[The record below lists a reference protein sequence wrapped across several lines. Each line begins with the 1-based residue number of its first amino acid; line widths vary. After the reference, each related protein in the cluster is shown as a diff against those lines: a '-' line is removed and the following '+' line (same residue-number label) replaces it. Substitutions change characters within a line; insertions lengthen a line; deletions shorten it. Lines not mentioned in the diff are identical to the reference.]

1 MVRSAKDWKWSSY
14 HTSVAQS
21 KKPDWLKVDWLL
33 SQFAKTKG
41 VAIKRYKD
49 YVKGGKNQSSPME
62 ALKNQ
67 IYLGS
72 NKFVESMLSKLEQ
85 QVDPSETPKKQRTLA
100 VLTLEDIKQI
110 SGSRNEG
117 IVQSYFKGHFTL
129 KQIGDFYELHYSRVS
144 RIVSQEKAKH
154 L

>member
-21 KKPDWLKVDWLL
+21 KKPDWLNVDWLL

-49 YVKGGKNQSSPME
+49 YVKEGKNQPSPME

-100 VLTLEDIKQI
+100 VLSLEAIKQI
-110 SGSRNEG
+110 SSSRNEG